1 MMWSLLQLC
10 YFSIIASCVLV
21 WDLVFTKKDYVLSE
35 AILANSFNNAFF
47 GLDQLVHSIFVIKIW
62 TVALKVREIT
72 RNEPDKW
79 LGYKVWSVAI
89 V

>member
-1 MMWSLLQLC
+1 M
-10 YFSIIASCVLV
+10 
-21 WDLVFTKKDYVLSE
+21 LSE
-35 AILANSFNNAFF
+35 AILAESFNNAYI
-47 GLDQLVHSIFVIKIW
+47 GLDQLVHSIFAIKIL

-79 LGYKVWSVAI
+79 FGYKVWSVAI